1 MDVCISAIYLYLNNH
16 RFIIRLCGQLI
27 SSLCCF
33 AGGGTG
39 YVCEALQGGG
49 VPDGAEAL

>member
-1 MDVCISAIYLYLNNH
+1 MSVYFQYTDMI
-16 RFIIRLCGQLI
+16 QLI
-27 SSLCCF
+27 ISLCCF
-33 AGGGTG
+33 PGGGTG